1 MSVPVVVIRAE
12 VGPVADGVETE
23 LDLGVADRAASLR
36 VV

>member
-1 MSVPVVVIRAE
+1 MSVPVVAIRGE
-12 VGPVADGVETE
+12 VGLVADAVATE